1 MNINASTAR
10 RLERRR
16 TEQRRAAL
24 RELALAFLTMAVLTA
39 MLVLAFR
46 YGQDRV
52 IDWENSPE
60 GRAQLQ
66 RMTGE

>member
-1 MNINASTAR
+1 MNASTAR

-16 TEQRRAAL
+16 TERRRAEL
-24 RELALAFLTMAVLTA
+24 REFALGFVVMALITVA
-39 MLVLAFR
+39 LVLAFR
-46 YGQDRV
+46 HGQDRV

>member
-1 MNINASTAR
+1 MNASTAR

-16 TEQRRAAL
+16 TERRRAEL
-24 RELALAFLTMAVLTA
+24 REFALGFLVMTLITVA
-39 MLVLAFR
+39 LVLAFR